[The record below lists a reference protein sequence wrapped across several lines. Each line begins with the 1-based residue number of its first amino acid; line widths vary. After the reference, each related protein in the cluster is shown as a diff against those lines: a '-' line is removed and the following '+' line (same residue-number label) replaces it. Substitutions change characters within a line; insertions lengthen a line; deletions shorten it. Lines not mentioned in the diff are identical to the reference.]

1 MVNHAVG
8 HLFDFMLLD
17 TTPNFTKNADKLF
30 QTPADFEI
38 LKTTNR
44 FFRPNSENVVG
55 EKSHYSTKWKPIKTE
70 NCALTLTLSEF

>member
-44 FFRPNSENVVG
+44 FFKPNSKNVVG
-55 EKSHYSTKWKPIKTE
+55 EKSHYRI
-70 NCALTLTLSEF
+70 N